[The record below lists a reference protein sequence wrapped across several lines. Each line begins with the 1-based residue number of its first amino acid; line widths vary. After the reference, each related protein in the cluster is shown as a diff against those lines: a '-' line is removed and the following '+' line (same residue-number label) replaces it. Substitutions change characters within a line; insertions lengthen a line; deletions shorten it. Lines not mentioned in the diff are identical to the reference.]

1 MAFGYAVFLC
11 VKFTNHRNLFIAVRK
26 P

>member
-1 MAFGYAVFLC
+1 MAFGCAVFLC
-11 VKFTNHRNLFIAVRK
+11 VKFTNHENLFIAVRK